1 MAGFKIDSV
10 PASIEDGEITTLW
23 VPDGGIAD
31 IKAPT
36 ADELNKDTNL
46 DLSPYLTGTG
56 WSLTHGQNSTND
68 DREAWLSV
76 GTIPG
81 SDTYSNP
88 SLQIINNVNRTSS
101 VDADQQ
107 GSTTNNVANAAFE
120 TLKRGKRGYFVR
132 RRGVNSGD
140 PFKAGQVV
148 SVFKVIIGV
157 VTPVAHTANARQMS
171 TVHFSVDPSSVDETA
186 VVGAAASGSA
196 NNA

>member
-1 MAGFKIDSV
+1 MASFKIDSV

-31 IKAPT
+31 ISAPT

-56 WSLTHGQNSTND
+56 WALTHGQNSTND

-88 SLQIINNVNRTSS
+88 SLQIVNNVNRANG

-107 GSTTNNVANAAFE
+107 GSETTNVPNAAFE
-120 TLKRGKRGYFVR
+120 TLKRGTRGYFVR
-132 RRGVNSGD
+132 RRGVGSGE

-148 SVFKVIIGV
+148 SVFKVIIGIT
-157 VTPVAHTANARQMS
+157 TPVAHAANARQMS
-171 TVHFSVDPSSVDETA
+171 TVHFSVDPSSQDETA
-186 VVGAAASGSA
+186 VVAAGAAGASA
-196 NNA
+196 